1 MSPAR
6 DISPSFPQ
14 IEGKTMTKQLMLYS
28 RVVPISQDRHA
39 ETSVQTGKDWRF
51 AADLHTAP
59 VLVAEIEPASAEMP
73 IVFAGEGDAIAP
85 VALLAVRAG
94 ENAFVSA
101 EGKWTGSYI
110 PAFFRRYP
118 FVFAETGAD
127 KQTLT
132 LCIDEDH
139 AGVNTEGRGE
149 RLFDS
154 TGERTQYLSNMLKFV
169 TDFETQHSL
178 TREFC
183 KRLVALKLLEPAVA
197 TVTLPDKQTLTVTG
211 FHRVNRD
218 KLRELDDTTVV
229 ELFRNDMLGLIHTH
243 LASLAHLATLANK
256 AGPASETPTPPAP
269 ELEAEDATPETTH

>member
-1 MSPAR
+1 
-6 DISPSFPQ
+6 
-14 IEGKTMTKQLMLYS
+14 MTKQLMLYS

-39 ETSVQTGKDWRF
+39 QTSVQAGKDWRF

-73 IVFAGEGDAIAP
+73 IVFAGEGEAVAP

-94 ENAFVSA
+94 ENVFV
-101 EGKWTGSYI
+101 GNDGQWTGSYI

-118 FVFAETGAD
+118 FVFAETGED

-154 TGERTQYLSNMLKFV
+154 TGERTQYLGNMLKFV
-169 TDFETQHSL
+169 TDFETQHAL

-183 KRLVALKLLEPAVA
+183 KRLVALNLLEPAVA

-211 FHRVNRD
+211 FQRVNRD
-218 KLRELDDTTVV
+218 KLRALDDATVV
-229 ELFRNDMLGLIHTH
+229 ELFRTDMLGLIHMH
-243 LASLAHLATLANK
+243 LASLAHLAGLANRS
-256 AGPASETPTPPAP
+256 GPAPAAKTPPAP
-269 ELEAEDATPETTH
+269 TPDAVDATPQTTH